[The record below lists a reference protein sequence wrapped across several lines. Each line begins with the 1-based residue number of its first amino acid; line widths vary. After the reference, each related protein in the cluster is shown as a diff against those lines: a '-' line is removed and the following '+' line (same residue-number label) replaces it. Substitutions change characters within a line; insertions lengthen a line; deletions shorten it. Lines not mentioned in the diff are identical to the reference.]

1 MSTIAIIPIPGV
13 PQIKPGDDLP
23 ALLLKAIDDAKVGL
37 KDGDILVICQK
48 IVSKAE
54 GAVVDLRTVTP
65 SPFATQ
71 IADMWEKDPRMVE
84 VVLTESSRI
93 VRMKNG
99 VVITESKHGW
109 VCANSGVDASNT
121 LADDVVILLPKDPDA
136 SARNLR
142 LAIEQQRHISM
153 GVIIT
158 DTFGRPWRDGLVEFA
173 LGVSGLDP
181 ARRPARRGRPPGAR
195 TASYGHC
202 RGRRTRR
209 GRRPADGKECR
220 HARHSDP
227 WLSLHPGRCRQRV
240 PETPGGHRSVSLARF
255 TLGCRHAVQ
264 FSSCRT

>member
-23 ALLLKAIDDAKVGL
+23 AILLKAIDDAKVGL
-37 KDGDILVICQK
+37 KDGDILVLCQK

-65 SPFATQ
+65 SPFAIQ

-121 LADDVVILLPKDPDA
+121 IADDIVILLPKDPDA
-136 SARNLR
+136 SARHLR
-142 LAIEQQRHISM
+142 LTIEQQRRIAM

-181 ARRPARRGRPPGAR
+181 LDDQRGEEDLQGRELHHTVIAVADELAAAAGLLMEKSAAMPAVLIRGYRFKPADVGSEALK
-195 TASYGHC
+195 
-202 RGRRTRR
+202 
-209 GRRPADGKECR
+209 RPADADLFR
-220 HARHSDP
+220 
-227 WLSLHPGRCRQRV
+227 
-240 PETPGGHRSVSLARF
+240 
-255 TLGCRHAVQ
+255 
-264 FSSCRT
+264 

>member
-23 ALLLKAIDDAKVGL
+23 AILLKAIDDAKVGL
-37 KDGDILVICQK
+37 KDGDILVMCQK

-65 SPFATQ
+65 SPFAIQ

-121 LADDVVILLPKDPDA
+121 IADDIVILLPEDPDA
-136 SARNLR
+136 SARQIR
-142 LAIEQQRHISM
+142 LTIEQQRHIAV

-181 ARRPARRGRPPGAR
+181 LDDQRGEEDLQGRELHHTVIAVADELAAAAGLLMEKSAAMPAVLIRGYRFKPADVGSEALK
-195 TASYGHC
+195 
-202 RGRRTRR
+202 
-209 GRRPADGKECR
+209 RPADADLFR
-220 HARHSDP
+220 
-227 WLSLHPGRCRQRV
+227 
-240 PETPGGHRSVSLARF
+240 
-255 TLGCRHAVQ
+255 
-264 FSSCRT
+264 